1 MLPWRF
7 IKKGEAVKK
16 GFAIFLGLFLALIL
30 AAAQEIAHRTTVVNI
45 EVPVRVFDR
54 GKFVDHLKMD
64 DFEVYENGRLQEIVA
79 VYLVKKT
86 TVERKME
93 AIKETKAPETSRN
106 FIFIF
111 SVSDYHKKIDEAL
124 DYFFSNV
131 MLQADTVRA
140 VSPLR
145 TYRLIKG
152 VADEL
157 PKQEIKNKLA
167 GILRK
172 DINRW
177 GADHRSLHRQ
187 IEDIVDME
195 ALDLDIK
202 RSMCLELLRKMR
214 DLDQIDESSLL
225 KISNQLKQIEGQK
238 IVFLFYQKEA
248 LPIPAF
254 LADEAPLELRRGIS
268 LDVELI
274 KKAFSDASIIIHFI
288 FLTNKPSDEDN
299 ITRFAIPNL
308 AMQDNSDSFF
318 SAFTSLAKTTGGLTQ
333 SSANAAASFKRAMD
347 ATENYY
353 LLYYHPSDYKQD
365 GQFKEIKVKIKNSNY
380 TVTHRAGYI
389 AD

>member
-1 MLPWRF
+1 
-7 IKKGEAVKK
+7 
-16 GFAIFLGLFLALIL
+16 
-30 AAAQEIAHRTTVVNI
+30 
-45 EVPVRVFDR
+45 
-54 GKFVDHLKMD
+54 
-64 DFEVYENGRLQEIVA
+64 
-79 VYLVKKT
+79 
-86 TVERKME
+86 
-93 AIKETKAPETSRN
+93 
-106 FIFIF
+106 
-111 SVSDYHKKIDEAL
+111 
-124 DYFFSNV
+124 
-131 MLQADTVRA
+131 
-140 VSPLR
+140 
-145 TYRLIKG
+145 
-152 VADEL
+152 
-157 PKQEIKNKLA
+157 
-167 GILRK
+167 
-172 DINRW
+172 
-177 GADHRSLHRQ
+177 
-187 IEDIVDME
+187 
-195 ALDLDIK
+195 
-202 RSMCLELLRKMR
+202 MCLELLRKMR

-225 KISNQLKQIEGQK
+225 KISNQLKRIKGQK

-299 ITRFAIPNL
+299 ITRFAIPKL